1 MKDLQKDISII
12 NNIIVDFNDLTS
24 NKMDSVDFLLR
35 AKMINESI
43 EYITAKPFKVD
54 IDVVP
59 YDLPREL
66 KEKRRK
72 LEKY

>member
-1 MKDLQKDISII
+1 
-12 NNIIVDFNDLTS
+12 
-24 NKMDSVDFLLR
+24 MDSVDFLLR
-35 AKMINESI
+35 AKLINESI
-43 EYITAKPFKVD
+43 EFIAAKPFKAE

-66 KEKRRK
+66 KDKRRK